1 MPYINFILLAWIR
14 AKNIK
19 IRYIYD
25 GSFVDKW
32 RQAEYPQIMICRC
45 LVISDYI
52 SQIYGHS
59 KNVRNITLPRF
70 SQNGDNFAGCRQM
83 LGLRDSYKPGRSR
96 SNT

>member
-19 IRYIYD
+19 FRYIYD

-32 RQAEYPQIMICRC
+32 RQTGYPQIMMCRC
-45 LVISDYI
+45 SMVSDYI
-52 SQIYGHS
+52 SQIYDQS
-59 KNVRNITLPRF
+59 NDVRNMTLPYF
-70 SQNGDNFAGCRQM
+70 SQNGDRLARYRQVFEP
-83 LGLRDSYKPGRSR
+83 GDSCKPGQSR